1 MVGVGEGQRLD
12 AGKRG
17 RQREFAQVGIV
28 VHFDVQGV
36 FQADRREN
44 REPIVPKIAGII
56 TKTNRIKSQSNYSI
70 VQQKLTRPEFRSAAE
85 KCRDESIQW
94 RFPTYPFLI
103 DCTYNKSSRE
113 FQKVKYNNK
122 GWTYR
127 VFSLRSPSKAC
138 SGTV

>member
-56 TKTNRIKSQSNYSI
+56 TKTNRIKSQSNYQSSNKNLH
-70 VQQKLTRPEFRSAAE
+70 VLNFAQRQKSVGMNRFNGVFRH
-85 KCRDESIQW
+85 I
-94 RFPTYPFLI
+94 PF
-103 DCTYNKSSRE
+103 
-113 FQKVKYNNK
+113 
-122 GWTYR
+122 
-127 VFSLRSPSKAC
+127 
-138 SGTV
+138 